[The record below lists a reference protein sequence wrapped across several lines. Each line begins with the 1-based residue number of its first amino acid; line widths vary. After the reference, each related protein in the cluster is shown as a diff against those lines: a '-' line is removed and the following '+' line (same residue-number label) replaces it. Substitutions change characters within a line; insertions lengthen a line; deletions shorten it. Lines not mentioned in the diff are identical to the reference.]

1 MIQTVKIQN
10 GVANTTA
17 INNYCNTLNET
28 TCYEYTGL
36 PNESGVTS
44 LCTWDNH

>member
-1 MIQTVKIQN
+1 MIQTVKIL

-36 PNESGVTS
+36 PNEIRCNVYVHGI
-44 LCTWDNH
+44 HH